1 MAERDERA
9 VLQGV
14 KQTCATDGRA
24 ARKSQTQPPERSV
37 IDRHAHAGRAWAGE
51 GIVAVMSAFGLAVAA
66 CAGMRT
72 AGCVQSPWCDT
83 PALTVLFRLWPGPCV
98 RARVLFAGMRS

>member
-9 VLQGV
+9 VLQVV
-14 KQTCATDGRA
+14 KQPCATDGRA

-37 IDRHAHAGRAWAGE
+37 IDRNANAGGE

-72 AGCVQSPWCDT
+72 AGCVQSP
-83 PALTVLFRLWPGPCV
+83 LL
-98 RARVLFAGMRS
+98 